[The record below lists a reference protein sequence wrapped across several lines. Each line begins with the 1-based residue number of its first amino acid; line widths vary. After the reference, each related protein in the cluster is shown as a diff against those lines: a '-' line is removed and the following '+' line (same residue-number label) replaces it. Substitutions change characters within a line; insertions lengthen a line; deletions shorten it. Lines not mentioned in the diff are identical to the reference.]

1 MRYKQKLLI
10 NVMIMNLFSSLDINV
25 LTKLHKE
32 NENFKKTLS
41 LHERANNKNRKIVK
55 ENIRKKKRE
64 IEKLRKKFQKEKKS
78 AVEDSL
84 EKSTRHLYSFYKDL
98 GDLEEKKLKDIV
110 EKEGLYLNI
119 VLNTFKIVFNEEQKL
134 LKSYEMV
141 PEILSLIDCITAE
154 DEALKVSVENADN
167 DENYKEPESSLKSQE
182 QIIVVQPEPD
192 VIERPQSPESM
203 GSRAGSFLS
212 LSSFASFTL
221 KEESNFKDGRKD
233 SLPLFSTVK
242 RSPSPFGKL
251 QLGAAGEAGRRRE
264 ARRRFE
270 PSSRP
275 PLPPLPPVAPR
286 SHHLTESLTNLRQK
300 LDEISGF
307 SQQASPMVECKG
319 W

>member
-1 MRYKQKLLI
+1 
-10 NVMIMNLFSSLDINV
+10 MNFFSSLDINV

-41 LHERANNKNRKIVK
+41 LHERANNKNRKKVK

-78 AVEDSL
+78 VVEDSL

-98 GDLEEKKLKDIV
+98 GDLEEKKLKDIS
-110 EKEGLYLNI
+110 EKEGLYLNV

-141 PEILSLIDCITAE
+141 PDILSLIDCITAE
-154 DEALKVSVENADN
+154 DEAVKVSVENADN
-167 DENYKEPESSLKSQE
+167 NEDYKESESSIKSLE
-182 QIIVVQPEPD
+182 QIIIVQPEPD

-221 KEESNFKDGRKD
+221 KEESNFKDGRKERQG
-233 SLPLFSTVK
+233 LFSTVK

-251 QLGAAGEAGRRRE
+251 QLGAAGEAGR
-264 ARRRFE
+264 RRRFE